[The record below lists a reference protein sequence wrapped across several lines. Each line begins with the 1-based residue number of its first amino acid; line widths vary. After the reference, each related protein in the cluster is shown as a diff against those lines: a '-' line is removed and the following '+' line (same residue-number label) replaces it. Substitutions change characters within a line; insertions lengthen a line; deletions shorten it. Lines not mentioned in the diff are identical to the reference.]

1 MRIKRMKKLFLLL
14 ICLAVAAGGAEV
26 KKSAPKKKAAKKIVP
41 AGIVI
46 DYKCTYDNT
55 LQKAMVQYASGKEAR
70 PLVVALHTWSS
81 TYLHTA
87 AYFALAKQYDVHVIA
102 PNFRGP
108 NTVGNPLSMG
118 SDAAVADIVDAVAWM
133 KKKVKVDPERIYII
147 GGSGGGHMALLM
159 AGRHP
164 EIWAGVSAWCP
175 ISDIKKW
182 CEFHKGKG
190 YGAHI
195 IRNLKGD
202 PRSDANA
209 AKEAARRSPVTWLA
223 RAKNVAVDIGTG
235 IHDGHK
241 GSVPISEAFN
251 AYNCLAAPADKVAEK
266 DIDFMVK
273 NEKAPAGTPEFKD
286 PGYGRRKIHY
296 RKVSGNVR
304 ITIFEG
310 GHNILSSYGFAWLL
324 KQRKGKAAVWGNVR
338 SSGKAEK
345 LTR

>member
-1 MRIKRMKKLFLLL
+1 MKKLLLL
-14 ICLAVAAGGAEV
+14 FLCFAVALGGAEV
-26 KKSAPKKKAAKKIVP
+26 KKKAAPKSRKKKAVVP

-46 DYKCTYDNT
+46 DYPSSYDNK
-55 LQKAMVQYASGKEAR
+55 LQKAMVHYSKSQEPR

-81 TYLHTA
+81 TYFQTA
-87 AYFALAKQYDVHVIA
+87 GYFALAKKYDVHLIA

-118 SDAAVADIVDAVAWM
+118 SDAAVADIVSAVEWM
-133 KKKVKVDPERIYII
+133 KKQVKVDNDRIYII
-147 GGSGGGHMALLM
+147 GGSGGGFMALLM

-175 ISDIKKW
+175 ISDLKKW
-182 CEFHKGKG
+182 CTFHKGKG

-202 PRSDANA
+202 PRTNEAA
-209 AKEAARRSPVTWLA
+209 AKEAAKRSPVTWLA
-223 RAKNVAVDIGTG
+223 RAKNVAVDISTG

-251 AYNCLAAPADKVAEK
+251 AYNCIAQDKVPQK

-273 NEKAPAGTPEFKD
+273 NEKVPAGTPEFKD
-286 PGYGRRKIHY
+286 PGYGRRKVHY

-304 ITIFEG
+304 VTIFEG
-310 GHNILSSYGFAWLL
+310 GHNILSAYGFDWLM
-324 KQRKGKAAVWGNVR
+324 KQRKGKAAVWQGVR
-338 SSGKAEK
+338 SGGKAEK
-345 LTR
+345 LAR

>member
-1 MRIKRMKKLFLLL
+1 MKKLFLMLL
-14 ICLAVAAGGAEV
+14 CAAVAAGGAEV
-26 KKSAPKKKAAKKIVP
+26 KKTVSPKKKVLPVIASEVEFISSYDKKP
-41 AGIVI
+41 
-46 DYKCTYDNT
+46 
-55 LQKAMVQYASGKEAR
+55 QKALAYFAKAKGAR
-70 PLVVALHTWSS
+70 PLVVALHTWSC
-81 TYLHTA
+81 TYKKA
-87 AYFALAKQYDVHVIA
+87 ASYFSYAKKADVHMIA
-102 PNFRGP
+102 PDFRGK
-108 NTVGNPLSMG
+108 NTVGDPLSMG
-118 SDAAVADIVDAVAWM
+118 SDAAVADIVSAVEWM
-133 KKKVKVDPERIYII
+133 KKKVPVDNDRIYII

-324 KQRKGKAAVWGNVR
+324 KQRKGKAADWHHNFKA
-338 SSGKAEK
+338 SGKAEK

>member
-1 MRIKRMKKLFLLL
+1 MKKLFLLL
-14 ICLAVAAGGAEV
+14 LCLAVAAGGAEV
-26 KKSAPKKKAAKKIVP
+26 KKSAPKKKKAVP
-41 AGIVI
+41 VI
-46 DYKCTYDNT
+46 ASETEFISSYDKT
-55 LQKAMVQYASGKEAR
+55 PQKALVYFSKAKGAQ
-70 PLVVALHTWSS
+70 PLVVALHTWSC
-81 TYLHTA
+81 TYEKA
-87 AYFALAKQYDVHVIA
+87 ANYFLYARQANVHMIA
-102 PNFRGP
+102 PNFRGK

-118 SDAAVADIVDAVAWM
+118 SDAAVADIVSAVEWM
-133 KKKVKVDPERIYII
+133 KKKAQVDSDRIYII

-202 PRSDANA
+202 PRSDAKA
-209 AKEAARRSPVTWLA
+209 AEEAARRSPVTWLA

-235 IHDGHK
+235 IHDGPK

-251 AYNCLAAPADKVAEK
+251 AYNCLAAPADKVAAK

-304 ITIFEG
+304 VTIFEG

-324 KQRKGKAAVWGNVR
+324 KQRKGKAAVWGNVQ

>member
-1 MRIKRMKKLFLLL
+1 MKKLFLLL

-26 KKSAPKKKAAKKIVP
+26 KKSAPKKKAAKKIIP

-46 DYKCTYDNT
+46 DYKSSYDNK
-55 LQKAMVQYASGKEAR
+55 LQKAMVHYSKSQEPR

-81 TYLHTA
+81 TYLQTA
-87 AYFALAKQYDVHVIA
+87 GYFALAKKYDVHLIA

-118 SDAAVADIVDAVAWM
+118 SDAAVADIVSAVEWM
-133 KKKVKVDPERIYII
+133 KKQVKVDNDRIYII
-147 GGSGGGHMALLM
+147 GGSGGGFMSLLM

-175 ISDIKKW
+175 ISDLKKW
-182 CEFHKGKG
+182 CTFHKGKG

-195 IRNLKGD
+195 IRNLNGD
-202 PRSDANA
+202 PRTNEAA
-209 AKEAARRSPVTWLA
+209 AKEAAKRSPVTWLA
-223 RAKNVAVDIGTG
+223 RAKNVAVDISTG

-251 AYNCLAAPADKVAEK
+251 AYNCIAKDKVPQK

-273 NEKAPAGTPEFKD
+273 NEKVPAGTPEFKD
-286 PGYGRRKIHY
+286 PGYGRRKVHY

-304 ITIFEG
+304 VTIFEG
-310 GHNILSSYGFAWLL
+310 GHNILSAYGFDWLM
-324 KQRKGKAAVWGNVR
+324 KQRKGKAAVWQGVR
-338 SSGKAEK
+338 SGGKAEK
-345 LTR
+345 LAR

>member
-1 MRIKRMKKLFLLL
+1 MMKKLLLL
-14 ICLAVAAGGAEV
+14 FLCFAVALGGAEV
-26 KKSAPKKKAAKKIVP
+26 KKKAAPKSRKKKAVVP

-46 DYKCTYDNT
+46 DYKSSYDNK
-55 LQKAMVQYASGKEAR
+55 LQKAMVHYSKSKEPR

-81 TYLHTA
+81 TYLQTA
-87 AYFALAKQYDVHVIA
+87 GYFALAKKYDVHLIA

-118 SDAAVADIVDAVAWM
+118 SDAAVADIVSAVEWM
-133 KKKVKVDPERIYII
+133 KKQVKVDTGRIYII
-147 GGSGGGHMALLM
+147 GGSGGGFMSLLM

-175 ISDIKKW
+175 ISDLKKW
-182 CEFHKGKG
+182 CTFHKGKG

-202 PRSDANA
+202 PRTDEAA
-209 AKEAARRSPVTWLA
+209 AKEAAKRSPVTWLA
-223 RAKNVAVDIGTG
+223 RAKNVAVDISTG

-251 AYNCLAAPADKVAEK
+251 AYNCIAQDKVPQK

-273 NEKAPAGTPEFKD
+273 NEKVPAGTPEFKD
-286 PGYGRRKIHY
+286 PGYGRRKVHY

-304 ITIFEG
+304 VTIFEG
-310 GHNILSSYGFAWLL
+310 GHNILSAYGFDWLM
-324 KQRKGKAAVWGNVR
+324 KQRKGKAAVWQGVR
-338 SSGKAEK
+338 SGGKAEK
-345 LTR
+345 LAR

>member
-1 MRIKRMKKLFLLL
+1 
-14 ICLAVAAGGAEV
+14 
-26 KKSAPKKKAAKKIVP
+26 
-41 AGIVI
+41 
-46 DYKCTYDNT
+46 
-55 LQKAMVQYASGKEAR
+55 
-70 PLVVALHTWSS
+70 
-81 TYLHTA
+81 
-87 AYFALAKQYDVHVIA
+87 
-102 PNFRGP
+102 
-108 NTVGNPLSMG
+108 
-118 SDAAVADIVDAVAWM
+118 
-133 KKKVKVDPERIYII
+133 
-147 GGSGGGHMALLM
+147 MALLM

-202 PRSDANA
+202 PRSDAKA
-209 AKEAARRSPVTWLA
+209 AEEAARRSPVTWLA

-296 RKVSGNVR
+296 RKVSDNVR

-324 KQRKGKAAVWGNVR
+324 KQRKGKTADWQNFKA
-338 SSGKAEK
+338 SGKAEK

>member
-1 MRIKRMKKLFLLL
+1 MKKLFLLL

-175 ISDIKKW
+175 ISDLKKW
-182 CEFHKGKG
+182 CAFHKGKG
-190 YGAHI
+190 YGAQI
-195 IRNLKGD
+195 IRNLKAD
-202 PRSDANA
+202 PRSDAAA
-209 AKEAARRSPVTWLA
+209 AKEAAKRSPVSYLA
-223 RAKNVAVDIGTG
+223 RAREVALDIATG

-241 GSVPISEAFN
+241 GSVPISETFN
-251 AYNCLAAPADKVAEK
+251 AYNCVAAKADQVPQET
-266 DIDFMVK
+266 ITFMV
-273 NEKAPAGTPEFKD
+273 EKEQAPAGTPEFKD
-286 PGYGRRKIHY
+286 PGYGRRKVHY
-296 RKVSGNVR
+296 RKVSKNVR
-304 ITIFEG
+304 VTIFEG
-310 GHNILSSYGFAWLL
+310 GHHILSPYGFAWLMQ
-324 KQRKGKAAVWGNVR
+324 QRKGKPAVWQNVKG
-338 SSGKAEK
+338 SGKAEK
-345 LTR
+345 LNR

>member
-1 MRIKRMKKLFLLL
+1 MKKLLLL
-14 ICLAVAAGGAEV
+14 FLCFAVALGGAEV
-26 KKSAPKKKAAKKIVP
+26 KKKAVVP

-46 DYKCTYDNT
+46 DYKSSYDNK
-55 LQKAMVQYASGKEAR
+55 LQKAMVHYSKSKEPR

-81 TYLHTA
+81 TYLQTA
-87 AYFALAKQYDVHVIA
+87 GYFALAKKYDVHLIA

-118 SDAAVADIVDAVAWM
+118 SDAAVADIVSAVEWM
-133 KKKVKVDPERIYII
+133 KKQVKVDNDRIYII
-147 GGSGGGHMALLM
+147 GGSGGGFMSLLM

-175 ISDIKKW
+175 ISDLKKW
-182 CEFHKGKG
+182 CTFHKGKG

-195 IRNLKGD
+195 IRNLNGD
-202 PRSDANA
+202 PRTDEAA
-209 AKEAARRSPVTWLA
+209 AKEAAKRSPVTWLA
-223 RAKNVAVDIGTG
+223 RAKNVAVDISTG

-251 AYNCLAAPADKVAEK
+251 AYNCIAKDKVPQK

-273 NEKAPAGTPEFKD
+273 NEKVPAGTPEFKD
-286 PGYGRRKIHY
+286 PGYGRRKVHY

-304 ITIFEG
+304 VTIFEG
-310 GHNILSSYGFAWLL
+310 GHNILSAYGFDWLM
-324 KQRKGKAAVWGNVR
+324 KQRKGKAAVWQGVR
-338 SSGKAEK
+338 SGGKAEK
-345 LTR
+345 LAR

>member
-1 MRIKRMKKLFLLL
+1 MKKLFLMLL
-14 ICLAVAAGGAEV
+14 CAAVAAGGAEV
-26 KKSAPKKKAAKKIVP
+26 KKTVPPKKKVLPVIASEVEFISSYDKKP
-41 AGIVI
+41 
-46 DYKCTYDNT
+46 
-55 LQKAMVQYASGKEAR
+55 QKALAYFAKAKGAR
-70 PLVVALHTWSS
+70 PLVVALHTWSC
-81 TYLHTA
+81 TYEKA
-87 AYFALAKQYDVHVIA
+87 ANYFPYAQKADVHMIA
-102 PNFRGP
+102 PNFRGK
-108 NTVGNPLSMG
+108 NTVGDPLSMG
-118 SDAAVADIVDAVAWM
+118 SDAAVADIVSAVEWM
-133 KKKVKVDPERIYII
+133 KKKVPVDNDRIYII

-251 AYNCLAAPADKVAEK
+251 AYNCLAASADKVAEK

-324 KQRKGKAAVWGNVR
+324 KQRKGKAADWHNFKA
-338 SSGKAEK
+338 SGKAEK